1 MSETQNRP
9 IGVFDSGSGG
19 LSILESVRELLP
31 NETYIYLGD
40 HANIPYGNKPTEFIR
55 ERTVRAIHFFVSRH
69 AKLVVIACNTS
80 TIAGIDW
87 YRSQFPDVPIVGVV
101 PVIKTAA
108 SISKTKHI
116 IVLSTEYTAKS
127 EYQKN
132 LITQF
137 ADGCDVTSLGSSLL
151 VPLIEQGK
159 LDSEEIRTELG
170 NLLTHYKSGVH
181 DVIVLGC
188 THYPFLKPLLRA
200 MIDTDTQVLDS
211 GGAVAR
217 QVQRIL
223 SDRSEVSQSAEAT
236 VEYFT
241 TATDVQPI
249 RTVISTL
256 LHHDVTAEHITL

>member
-1 MSETQNRP
+1 MSEIRNRP

-19 LSILESVRELLP
+19 LSILESMRELLP
-31 NETYIYLGD
+31 GETYIYLGD
-40 HANIPYGNKPTEFIR
+40 HANIPYGNKSTEFIR
-55 ERTVRAIHFFVSRH
+55 ERTVRAIQFFISRH

-87 YRSQFPDVPIVGVV
+87 YRSKFPDVPIVGVV

-137 ADGCDVTSLGSSLL
+137 ADGCDVTALGSALL
-151 VPLIEQGK
+151 VSLIEQGK
-159 LDSEEIRTELG
+159 LRSAETITELQK
-170 NLLTHYKSGVH
+170 LLTMYTPGVH

-188 THYPFLKPLLRA
+188 THYPFLKPLLHA

-217 QVQRIL
+217 QVERIL
-223 SDRSEVSQSAEAT
+223 IERKEISQSAGMT

-241 TATDVQPI
+241 TACDVQPI
-249 RTVISTL
+249 QILFSTL